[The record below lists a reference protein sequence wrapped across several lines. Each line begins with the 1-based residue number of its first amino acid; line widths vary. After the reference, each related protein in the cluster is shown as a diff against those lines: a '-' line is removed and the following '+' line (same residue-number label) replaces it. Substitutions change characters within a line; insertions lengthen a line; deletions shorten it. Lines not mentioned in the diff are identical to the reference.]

1 MSARR
6 VTLLIL
12 TAALVLPQAAYAA
25 TKHGI
30 TPTSP
35 KAGSTVPV
43 GSTPTYKGK
52 FRGKGPIYV
61 NVCASRKK
69 DKDGLICLEEDGQAR
84 PGADIG
90 KAKKKGKRFSYKPT
104 FFDFPEFYLNTPG
117 TYYWQAHRIA
127 CEHGNIKDC
136 NQEGP
141 IVKFK
146 VG

>member
-6 VTLLIL
+6 ITLLL
-12 TAALVLPQAAYAA
+12 LAVALVLPTAAYAA
-25 TKHGI
+25 TKHGV

-35 KAGSTVPV
+35 KAGSTVAV

-52 FRGKGPIYV
+52 FKGSGPIYV
-61 NVCASRKK
+61 HVCKSKKK
-69 DKDGLICLEEDGQAR
+69 DKEGLICHT
-84 PGADIG
+84 ADIG
-90 KAKKKGKRFSYKPT
+90 KAKKHGKRFSYKPT
-104 FFDFPEFYLNTPG
+104 FYDYPEFYLNTPG

-136 NQEGP
+136 RQEGP
-141 IVKFK
+141 IVRFK

>member
-6 VTLLIL
+6 ITLLL
-12 TAALVLPQAAYAA
+12 LAVALVLPTAAYAA
-25 TKHGI
+25 TKHGV

-35 KAGSTVPV
+35 KAGSTVAV

-52 FRGKGPIYV
+52 FKGSGPIYV
-61 NVCASRKK
+61 HVCKSKKK
-69 DKDGLICLEEDGQAR
+69 DKEGLICHT
-84 PGADIG
+84 ADIG
-90 KAKKKGKRFSYKPT
+90 KAKKHGKKFSYKPT
-104 FFDFPEFYLNTPG
+104 FYDFPEFYLNTPG

-136 NQEGP
+136 RQAGP
-141 IVKFK
+141 IVRFK

>member
-6 VTLLIL
+6 ITLLLL
-12 TAALVLPQAAYAA
+12 TVALVLPTAAYAA
-25 TKHGI
+25 TKHGV

-52 FRGKGPIYV
+52 FKGSGPIYV
-61 NVCASRKK
+61 HVCKSKKK
-69 DKDGLICLEEDGQAR
+69 DKEGLICHT
-84 PGADIG
+84 ADIG
-90 KAKKKGKRFSYKPT
+90 KAKKHGKKFSYKPT
-104 FFDFPEFYLNTPG
+104 FYDYPEFYLNTPG

-127 CEHGNIKDC
+127 CEHGHIKDC
-136 NQEGP
+136 RQEGP